1 MYIPF
6 VHITVVLLA
15 VAMAFSVVEPELPA
29 AGAAL
34 GRRLLQ
40 EVLVQ
45 LVLLRRRA
53 RRRLLQLLLL
63 HHHHHVGLGMRL
75 WIGLQRDLKRWRR
88 SEGGRG
94 GRAGVGELL
103 KRGIWR
109 QERKRDLK
117 ATCKNIEHVS
127 HVLTYH
133 MR

>member
-1 MYIPF
+1 
-6 VHITVVLLA
+6 
-15 VAMAFSVVEPELPA
+15 MAFSVVEPELPA

-53 RRRLLQLLLL
+53 RRRRLLLLL
-63 HHHHHVGLGMRL
+63 HHHHHVGLGVRL

-109 QERKRDLK
+109 QERKWDLK

>member
-1 MYIPF
+1 
-6 VHITVVLLA
+6 
-15 VAMAFSVVEPELPA
+15 MAFSVVEPELPA

-53 RRRLLQLLLL
+53 RRRRLLQLLLL

-88 SEGGRG
+88 AEGG
-94 GRAGVGELL
+94 GVWELL
-103 KRGIWR
+103 ERGVR
-109 QERKRDLK
+109 RREGKRDLK
-117 ATCKNIEHVS
+117 ATCKIGEVRNQN
-127 HVLTYH
+127 LTTFTGPYLF
-133 MR
+133 RG